1 MKIRTALALV
11 LSGLVL
17 APVAV
22 RAADDEEQQG
32 RKACMYDAL
41 TMCAKFIPDREAIAN
56 CLIAN
61 SERISQPC
69 RLLVVH
75 VPVTNHTLPQK

>member
-1 MKIRTALALV
+1 MKIHTAPALV

-17 APVAV
+17 APIASQ
-22 RAADDEEQQG
+22 AADDDEQG

-41 TMCAKFIPDREAIAN
+41 TVCAKFIPDRELIAN

-69 RLLVVH
+69 RLLVMH
-75 VPVTNHTLPQK
+75 VQMTDQTSSPK

>member
-17 APVAV
+17 APIAV
-22 RAADDEEQQG
+22 NASDDEETG

-41 TMCAKFIPDREAIAN
+41 TMCAKFIPDRQQIAN

-75 VPVTNHTLPQK
+75 VPVTNQISPEK

>member
-1 MKIRTALALV
+1 MRVALALV
-11 LSGLVL
+11 MFGVVL
-17 APVAV
+17 TPIAG
-22 RAADDEEQQG
+22 RADDDEQG

-41 TMCAKFIPDREAIAN
+41 TMCAKFIPDREQIAN

-75 VPVTNHTLPQK
+75 VPVTNQTPPQK

>member
-17 APVAV
+17 APFVAK
-22 RAADDEEQQG
+22 ADDDEQG

-41 TMCAKFIPDREAIAN
+41 TMCAKFIPDRERIAN

-75 VPVTNHTLPQK
+75 VPVTNQTSPQK